1 MTQFSAFNYTHNR
14 DKAIANLINLIE
26 GMTCDGK
33 LSEKEMIFLD
43 TWLMESDVLSQNY
56 FVNCIRNKISEILS
70 DGVVEKAELD
80 ELKDLLHEMQ
90 RGLMDTPKEGANKQV
105 ISSQADSLI
114 KISRIWA
121 DFFPANTS

>member
-121 DFFPANTS
+121 DF

>member
-90 RGLMDTPKEGANKQV
+90 RGLMDTPKESANKQV
-105 ISSQADSLI
+105 MSSQADSLI

-121 DFFPANTS
+121 DF

>member
-90 RGLMDTPKEGANKQV
+90 RGLMDTPN
-105 ISSQADSLI
+105 IDLYSADSDGDATNLLI
-114 KISRIWA
+114 
-121 DFFPANTS
+121 